1 MSPPTSTLDEETHHP
16 VPEETR
22 TDSVV
27 TARDWAAVTALGLA
41 VFTITTTE
49 IMPIGLLQP
58 MAADLGVS
66 EGLIGL
72 TVTVFAFVAAVAAPT
87 LSSLTRRIDRR
98 RIALAVMAVFVVGN
112 TLTALAP
119 NYATLVLVRVVIGVA
134 LGQMWTIVAPTAVA
148 LVSTRHAVRATT
160 IAFSGVSI
168 ASVAGMPLGT
178 FIGQFA
184 GWRSAYWALSGLSA
198 MTLVALAVFMTPV
211 APAGSLSLRR
221 LPSMLRERNL
231 RVTIIVTALVITG
244 AYAAYTYVTPLIV
257 DTIGID
263 ADLVSAVLLAMGV
276 AGVAGNF
283 AAGAFLTRTRSIRGS
298 LGVLVGLLAV
308 ALVLVVATSSLTP
321 LVLVVLMVWSAGYA
335 AIPIGLQTTVL
346 RVAPTHREAA
356 TTIYSTAFNLSIGL
370 GALVGAVAIDRAGS
384 LAPTLIGAICAVA
397 ALAVTL
403 RLPTRV

>member
-1 MSPPTSTLDEETHHP
+1 M
-16 VPEETR
+16 PEETR

-98 RIALAVMAVFVVGN
+98 TIALAVMAVFVVGN

-119 NYATLVLVRVVIGVA
+119 NYATLVIVRVVIGVA

-148 LVSTRHAVRATT
+148 LVSTRHAVRANT

-178 FIGQFA
+178 FIGQLA
-184 GWRSAYWALSGLSA
+184 GWQSAYWALSGLSA
-198 MTLVALAVFMTPV
+198 MTVVALAVFMTPV

-231 RVTIIVTALVITG
+231 RVTIIITALVITG

-321 LVLVVLMVWSAGYA
+321 LVLMVWSAGYA

-346 RVAPTHREAA
+346 RVAPAHREAA
-356 TTIYSTAFNLSIGL
+356 TTIYSTTFNLSIGL